1 MTYLM
6 SPLSVEAIRIA
17 IIAIIA
23 IAIKHIIAI
32 TLIHIII
39 ATISMTNI
47 SN

>member
-1 MTYLM
+1 MTFLM
-6 SPLSVEAIRIA
+6 SPLSVEAIR
-17 IIAIIA
+17 IAIIA